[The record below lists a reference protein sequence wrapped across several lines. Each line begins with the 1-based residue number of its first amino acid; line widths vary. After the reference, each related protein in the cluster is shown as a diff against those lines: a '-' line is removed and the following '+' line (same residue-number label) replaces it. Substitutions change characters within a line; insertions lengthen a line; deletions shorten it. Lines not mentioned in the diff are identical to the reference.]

1 MTLQWPTAGDVALLG
16 ASSVAPATARAY
28 KGGVRDSAAIPSATG
43 PDRFTSEQRRI
54 LGVALIVAFLSLL
67 SVSIVNVVLPSI
79 ESSLAASSAA
89 LQWVLTGYA
98 LAFGV
103 VLVAAGRAGDIYGRG
118 RIFVAGLVLF
128 GAGSL
133 VAGLAGDAL
142 TLNLA
147 RVVMG
152 LGSGFINPQ
161 VTGLIQQY
169 FAGAQ
174 RGRAFGLFGG
184 IIGVSVAIGPVLGG
198 ALVALFGA
206 EWGWRSS
213 FLVNVPFVVLAIVGA
228 FLWLP
233 PSAWQAATGQAGPD
247 QPRTDAAPEPPRP
260 SRFGAGLHR
269 LIDLDP
275 VGVVL
280 LGAGTLLVM
289 LPFVERA
296 LGAAVWL
303 CLPAGLGHIALWVG
317 WERRMKTAG
326 RAPMVDLDLF
336 RTRSYTNGTV
346 LVSVYFLGMTSVWVV
361 LALWMQSGLGHT
373 ALAAG
378 LIGLPSALANA
389 VVAPIA
395 GRHIT
400 RIGRPLVL
408 WGFGFALTGLSL
420 SILVVALHYSAGL
433 SEWWL
438 LGSLA
443 LQGVGQALIISPN
456 QTLTLAEVPLRYA
469 GSAGGVMQTGQ
480 RVATSIGI
488 AMITGITFT
497 VLPAHGWMLAF
508 IVSFAVILLIVVLA
522 GAVGLVDL
530 AQGRRGR
537 RTH

>member
-1 MTLQWPTAGDVALLG
+1 M
-16 ASSVAPATARAY
+16 RE
-28 KGGVRDSAAIPSATG
+28 SAASPSAAE
-43 PDRFTSEQRRI
+43 PDGFTAEQSRI
-54 LGVALIVAFLSLL
+54 LAVTLIVAFLSLL

-79 ESSLAASSAA
+79 ESSLDAGSTA

-169 FAGAQ
+169 FAGAK

-198 ALVALFGA
+198 VLVAVFGA
-206 EWGWRSS
+206 DWGWRSS
-213 FLVNVPFVVLAIVGA
+213 FLVNVPFVVLAVVGA

-233 PSAWQAATGQAGPD
+233 RSAWRAVEGQEPAGSVAQSD
-247 QPRTDAAPEPPRP
+247 QSAGAVTEHPRA
-260 SRFGAGLHR
+260 SRLRTGLHR
-269 LIDLDP
+269 VIDLDP
-275 VGVVL
+275 VGVIL
-280 LGAGTLLVM
+280 LGTGTLLVM

-296 LGAAVWL
+296 VGTGIWA
-303 CLPAGLGHIALWVG
+303 CLPAGIVLIAG
-317 WERRMKTAG
+317 WAWWEKRTKAAG

-336 RTRSYTNGTV
+336 RTRSYTNGTM

-361 LALWMQSGLGHT
+361 LALWMQNGLGHT

-389 VVAPIA
+389 VFAPIA

-408 WGFGFALTGLSL
+408 WGFVFAMTGLSL
-420 SILVVALHYSAGL
+420 SILVVVLHYSASI

-443 LQGVGQALIISPN
+443 LQGVGQALVISPN

-488 AMITGITFT
+488 AMITGIVFT
-497 VLPAHGWMLAF
+497 VLPAHGWMFAF
-508 IVSFAVILLIVVLA
+508 IAGFGVVLLIVACA
-522 GAVGLVDL
+522 GAVGVLDLV
-530 AQGRRGR
+530 QGRRAR
-537 RTH
+537 RDGL

>member
-1 MTLQWPTAGDVALLG
+1 MGPLI
-16 ASSVAPATARAY
+16 APAPDRAY
-28 KGGVRDSAAIPSATG
+28 KGGVREPAATPSAADQDA
-43 PDRFTSEQRRI
+43 FTPEQRRI
-54 LGVALIVAFLSLL
+54 LAVALIVAFLSLL

-79 ESSLAASSAA
+79 ESSLEATSTA

-118 RIFVAGLVLF
+118 WIFVAGLVLF
-128 GAGSL
+128 GLGSL

-169 FAGAQ
+169 FSGAT

-198 ALVALFGA
+198 ILVALFGA

-213 FLVNVPFVVLAIVGA
+213 FLVNVPFVAVGIIGA

-233 PSAWQAATGQAGPD
+233 RSSWTAPPGPAPVRPDGQGGQRA
-247 QPRTDAAPEPPRP
+247 
-260 SRFGAGLHR
+260 SRLASGLR
-269 LIDLDP
+269 RVLDLDP

-280 LGAGTLLVM
+280 LGLGTLLIM
-289 LPFVERA
+289 LPFVERSA
-296 LGAAVWL
+296 GSPVWV
-303 CLPAGLGHIALWVG
+303 CLPVGAILVVVWVWWEKRCKAAGH
-317 WERRMKTAG
+317 
-326 RAPMVDLDLF
+326 APMVDLALF
-336 RTRSYTNGTV
+336 RTRTYTNGTV
-346 LVSVYFLGMTSVWVV
+346 LMTVYFLGMTSVWVI

-389 VVAPIA
+389 VFAPIA

-408 WGFGFALTGLSL
+408 WGFGFALTGLGL
-420 SILVVALHYSAGL
+420 SILVVALRHTIGI

-438 LGSLA
+438 LVSLA
-443 LQGVGQALIISPN
+443 LLGVGQALVISPN
-456 QTLTLAEVPLRYA
+456 QTLTLAEVPLPYA
-469 GSAGGVMQTGQ
+469 GAAGGVMQTGQ
-480 RVATSIGI
+480 RVATSMGLAVVTGI
-488 AMITGITFT
+488 AFT
-497 VLPAHGWMLAF
+497 IQPAHGWTAAF
-508 IVSFAVILLIVVLA
+508 IVSFAVVAVIVAAA
-522 GAVGLVDL
+522 GAVGVLDL
-530 AQGRRGR
+530 LQGRREHASR
-537 RTH
+537 

>member
-1 MTLQWPTAGDVALLG
+1 M
-16 ASSVAPATARAY
+16 
-28 KGGVRDSAAIPSATG
+28 RDSAASPSAAE
-43 PDRFTSEQRRI
+43 PDGFTAEQSRI
-54 LGVALIVAFLSLL
+54 LAVALIVAFLSLL

-79 ESSLAASSAA
+79 ESSLEAGSTA

-128 GAGSL
+128 GTGSL

-169 FAGAQ
+169 FAGAK

-198 ALVALFGA
+198 ILVAVFGA

-213 FLVNVPFVVLAIVGA
+213 FLVNVPFVVLAVVGA

-233 PSAWQAATGQAGPD
+233 RSAWRAVVGQAPAGAVA
-247 QPRTDAAPEPPRP
+247 QPAPTAGAVTEHPRA
-260 SRFGAGLHR
+260 SRLRSESRLRSGLHR
-269 LIDLDP
+269 VIDLDP

-280 LGAGTLLVM
+280 LGVGTLLVM

-296 LGAAVWL
+296 VGAGIWA
-303 CLPAGLGHIALWVG
+303 CLPAGIALIAGWTW
-317 WERRMKTAG
+317 WERRMKAAG

-336 RTRSYTNGTV
+336 RTRSYTNGTL

-361 LALWMQSGLGHT
+361 LALWMQNGLGHT

-378 LIGLPSALANA
+378 LIGLPSALSNA
-389 VVAPIA
+389 VFAPIA

-408 WGFGFALTGLSL
+408 WGFVFAMTGLSL
-420 SILVVALHYSAGL
+420 SILVVVLHYSVGS

-443 LQGVGQALIISPN
+443 LQGVGQALVISPN

-488 AMITGITFT
+488 AMITGIVFT
-497 VLPAHGWMLAF
+497 VVSAHGWMAAF
-508 IVSFAVILLIVVLA
+508 IAGFGTVLLIVAAA
-522 GAVGLVDL
+522 GAVGVMDLV
-530 AQGRRGR
+530 QGRRAR
-537 RTH
+537 RDGL